1 MPCIICWPGGSRCAV
16 CFFCLVRWLLMPC
29 LFFCLIR
36 WLVLSCNTFFGPVD
50 LGALFCFGFVRW
62 LLIPSFFLL
71 VRWLLVH
78 CFFCLVGGVRWLLMH
93 PPPNKNTLPK
103 IQGSA
108 NWQIAISHAVRDGK
122 LPSRTPCE
130 MAICRLAPVAP
141 GSPTP

>member
-1 MPCIICWPGGSRCAV
+1 M
-16 CFFCLVRWLLMPC
+16 FCL
-29 LFFCLIR
+29 
-36 WLVLSCNTFFGPVD
+36 FGPVALD
-50 LGALFCFGFVRW
+50 ALFFFV
-62 LLIPSFFLL
+62 LPSFFLL
-71 VRWLLVH
+71 VSWLLAH
-78 CFFCLVGGVRWLLMH
+78 CLFLFGGGGPMALDA
-93 PPPNKNTLPK
+93 PTSQNGTLPK